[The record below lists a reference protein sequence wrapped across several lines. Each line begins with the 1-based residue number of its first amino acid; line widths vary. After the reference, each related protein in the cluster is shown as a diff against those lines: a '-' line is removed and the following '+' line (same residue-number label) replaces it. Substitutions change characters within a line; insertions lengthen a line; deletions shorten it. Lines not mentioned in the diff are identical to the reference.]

1 MAEDVAMHRM
11 PPEVAE
17 LLVGVP
23 WPLWVEAIAT
33 TALSHAALCTCPVCE
48 YVRGGQGRG

>member
-1 MAEDVAMHRM
+1 MPEDATRHQM

-17 LLVGVP
+17 LLVDAP

-48 YVRGGQGRG
+48 YVRGGRTRA